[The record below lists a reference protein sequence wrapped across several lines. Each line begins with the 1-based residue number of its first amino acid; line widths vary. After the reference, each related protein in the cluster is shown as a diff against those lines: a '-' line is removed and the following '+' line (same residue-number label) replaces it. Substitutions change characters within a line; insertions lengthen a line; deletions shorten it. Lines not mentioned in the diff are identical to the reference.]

1 MRRIVECVPNISN
14 GRDPDVYS
22 AVAAAADSVDG
33 CKLLDV
39 DPGAD
44 TNRTVIT
51 FAGEPEA
58 VMEAAFRLVK
68 KAAELIDMRRQTGAH
83 PRHGATDV
91 CPFVPVSGVTMDDC
105 VEFARAVGRRIGEE
119 LSIPVWLYEYAAS
132 KPEWKNL
139 AVVRQGE
146 YEALSAKLGKQ
157 EWAPDFGPNEWNDQ
171 VAKTGVVTVGA
182 RKFLIAYNINFN
194 TRNAELVNDI
204 ALTIRE
210 SGRIARD
217 EKGKYVRD
225 EKGEPVEIPGLFTNC
240 KSMGWYIEEFG
251 CAQLTMNLTD
261 YEVTPPHLVY
271 DKVLQ
276 LARERGLIV
285 TGSELVGLIPLGAMR
300 AAGEYFLERQ
310 QLWGKQRVC
319 TGVSEAELIR
329 VAERSMNLSELKPF
343 DPQKAIVEYAVD
355 ETPRPLANMK
365 LTEFT
370 DELASISPAP
380 GGGSVAALAG
390 AMAAGLGAM
399 VPNLTVGKAGY
410 RQKKLADEMNRVAGI
425 AQKLKDEFLRA
436 IDDDTQAF
444 SGLMACFGM
453 PKDTDEEQAA
463 RSAAILESTKLCIDV
478 PLSVLEKSVPALK
491 CCLAAAER
499 GNQNSLSDAG
509 VGGSMALACAE
520 GAYYNVLINLQGLR
534 DKQYVKQTRAEADR
548 LMAEARE
555 WAGKV
560 KAVIGKG
567 LGFEA

>member
-1 MRRIVECVPNISN
+1 MRKIVECVPNISN
-14 GRDPDVYS
+14 GRDPDVFN
-22 AVAAAADSVDG
+22 AVAAMADTVAG

-58 VMEAAFRLVK
+58 VMEAAVRLVK
-68 KAAELIDMRRQTGAH
+68 KAAELIDMRHQTGAH

-105 VEFARAVGRRIGEE
+105 VEYAKQVGRRIGEE
-119 LSIPVWLYEYAAS
+119 LGIPVWLYEYAAR

-146 YEALSAKLGKQ
+146 YEALKSKLGKE
-157 EWAPDFGPNEWNDQ
+157 EWAPDFGPNEWNEQ
-171 VAKTGVVTVGA
+171 VAQTGVVTVGA

-194 TRNAELVNDI
+194 TRNAEIVNDI
-204 ALTIRE
+204 AQDIKE
-210 SGRIARD
+210 AGRKKRD
-217 EKGKYVRD
+217 AKGQFVRD
-225 EKGEPVEIPGLFTNC
+225 KDGKIVQQPGLFKNC

-261 YEVTPPHLVY
+261 WEVSPPHLVY
-271 DKVLQ
+271 DKVLE
-276 LARERGLIV
+276 LARRRGLVV

-300 AAGEYFLERQ
+300 AAGKYFLQKQE
-310 QLWGKQRVC
+310 LWGRQMTC

-329 VAERSMNLSELKPF
+329 VAVRSMNLSELKPF

-355 ETPRPLANMK
+355 DTPRPLINMT
-365 LTEFT
+365 LTEFA
-370 DELASISPAP
+370 DELASQSPAP

-399 VPNLTVGKAGY
+399 VPALTVGKKGY
-410 RQKKLADEMNRVAGI
+410 RNKSRLMQEMNDVAER
-425 AQKLKDEFLRA
+425 AQRLKDEFLRA
-436 IDDDTQAF
+436 IDDDTAAF
-444 SGLMACFGM
+444 NQLFACFSL
-453 PKDTDEEQAA
+453 PKDTKEEQAA
-463 RSAAILESTKLCIDV
+463 RDAAILENTKRCIDV
-478 PLSVLEKSVPALK
+478 PLSVLEHTPPTLE
-491 CCLAAAER
+491 CCLAAARR

-520 GAYYNVLINLQGLR
+520 GAYYNVLINLQGLA
-534 DKQYVKQTRAEADR
+534 DQAYVSETRARADEA
-548 LMAEARE
+548 MAKAR
-555 WAGKV
+555 ALATKV
-560 KAVIGKG
+560 RKVIGKG
-567 LGFEA
+567 LGF